1 MSQRRLDPR
10 KVDQAK
16 WDEYLERLAELR
28 KEENEARIEVEQADG
43 STISVIPFELIRK
56 RQKLDEEFEKLFKTW
71 WE

>member
-28 KEENEARIEVEQADG
+28 EEENDARIEVEQADG

-56 RQKLDEEFEKLFKTW
+56 RQKLDEEFERLFKTW

>member
-10 KVDQAK
+10 KVDQVK

-28 KEENEARIEVEQADG
+28 KEENDARIEVEQADG
-43 STISVIPFELIRK
+43 SKISVIPFELIRK

>member
-56 RQKLDEEFEKLFKTW
+56 RQKLDEEFERLFKTW